1 MLIIRPHHINCLFFF
16 NGLGYDY
23 DFTVNMNNIKN
34 KILSNN
40 DIKIKLVSH
49 CDMICSHCPNKSSE
63 ICYFDDKVNI
73 LDSNTLNAYN
83 LNKDK
88 EYSFSYIIDNIYNSY
103 NYEKFCSICRS
114 CEWFKKGVCS
124 KDIIHEQKKIW
135 LNYK

>member
-16 NGLGYDY
+16 KGLGYDY
-23 DFTVNMNNIKN
+23 NFTENMNNIRN

-49 CDMICSHCPNKSSE
+49 CDMICSRCPNKSSE
-63 ICYFDDKVNI
+63 ICLFNDKVNM
-73 LDSNTLNAYN
+73 LDSNTLKAYN
-83 LNKDK
+83 LNEDK
-88 EYSFSYIIDNIYNSY
+88 EYSFSYIIDNIYKSY
-103 NYEKFCSICRS
+103 NYEKFCSICSS

-124 KDIIHEQKKIW
+124 KDIIPEQKKIW